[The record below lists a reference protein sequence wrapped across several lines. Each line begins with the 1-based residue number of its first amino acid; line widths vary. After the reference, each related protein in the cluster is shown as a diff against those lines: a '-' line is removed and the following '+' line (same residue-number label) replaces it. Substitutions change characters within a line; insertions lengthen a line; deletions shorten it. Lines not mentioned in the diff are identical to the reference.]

1 MPHMVRV
8 KFLGFL
14 ERVAGQRET
23 AVEIDESA
31 TVLDLVSTLADR
43 YGTKFS
49 SSVFHSPRQVHTY
62 LRVFV
67 NEAQAALDDPVVRD
81 TRGSAEVRLL
91 LLPGLEGG
99 S

>member
-14 ERVAGQRET
+14 ERVAGHRET
-23 AVEIDESA
+23 TVEVDEGA
-31 TVLDLVSTLADR
+31 TVLDLVQTLADR
-43 YGTKFS
+43 YGSRFS
-49 SSVFHSPRQVHTY
+49 SSVFHSPRRVQTY

-67 NEAQAALDDPVVRD
+67 NEEQVELNDPVIQD
-81 TRGSAEVRLL
+81 TRGAAEVRLL
-91 LLPGLEGG
+91 VLPGLEGG